1 MLKIRKSIALIL
13 IIFIILAGISTNVNA
28 ASYLISMSK
37 VSVSNILEQKYTGAY
52 IKPEVVLRYNGETL
66 RKNVDYTV
74 SYRNNRNIG
83 TATVTITGKGNYLGT
98 KIVNFKIVSTKN
110 SSSSKVYMSDVAI
123 ERIANQTYTGTY
135 IKPSVN
141 VRYNGY
147 RLNEGTD
154 YTLSYSNNKN
164 VGTATVK
171 VIGKGQYTGTRTLTF
186 LIVRN
191 NYNYDYDY
199 DYNSR
204 ISMSKVTASSISN
217 KTYTG
222 SYIKPSVTL
231 KYNGYRLEEGEDYTL
246 SYSNNK
252 NVGKAKVKITGR
264 GIYTGTKTV
273 NFKIVKKNNYDYGY
287 TTTRK
292 SLNPATVTRVYEH
305 DYTGDYIEPE
315 VRISYYGE
323 LLEEGED
330 YIVTYT
336 NNKNVGTGTIY
347 VEGIGEYSGAR
358 IIYFKI
364 AGKSISISKATVS
377 SILNQTYT
385 GKYIRPNVTVK
396 YDGERLEEGTDY
408 TLSYSNNKN
417 VGTAKV
423 TITGR
428 GNYKGTKTVTFKI
441 VDDYDYDYD
450 DDYSYNSKIS
460 LSKVSASNILNQR
473 YTGSYV
479 KPSVV
484 LRYNGNKLKQGTDY
498 TVSYSNN
505 KSVGTARVTIKGKGK
520 YTGTKTLTFKI
531 VK

>member
-123 ERIANQTYTGTY
+123 ERIANQIYTGTY

-191 NYNYDYDY
+191 NYNYDYD
-199 DYNSR
+199 
-204 ISMSKVTASSISN
+204 
-217 KTYTG
+217 
-222 SYIKPSVTL
+222 
-231 KYNGYRLEEGEDYTL
+231 
-246 SYSNNK
+246 
-252 NVGKAKVKITGR
+252 
-264 GIYTGTKTV
+264 
-273 NFKIVKKNNYDYGY
+273 
-287 TTTRK
+287 
-292 SLNPATVTRVYEH
+292 
-305 DYTGDYIEPE
+305 
-315 VRISYYGE
+315 
-323 LLEEGED
+323 
-330 YIVTYT
+330 
-336 NNKNVGTGTIY
+336 
-347 VEGIGEYSGAR
+347 
-358 IIYFKI
+358 
-364 AGKSISISKATVS
+364 
-377 SILNQTYT
+377 
-385 GKYIRPNVTVK
+385 
-396 YDGERLEEGTDY
+396 
-408 TLSYSNNKN
+408 
-417 VGTAKV
+417 
-423 TITGR
+423 
-428 GNYKGTKTVTFKI
+428 
-441 VDDYDYDYD
+441 
-450 DDYSYNSKIS
+450 
-460 LSKVSASNILNQR
+460 
-473 YTGSYV
+473 
-479 KPSVV
+479 
-484 LRYNGNKLKQGTDY
+484 
-498 TVSYSNN
+498 
-505 KSVGTARVTIKGKGK
+505 
-520 YTGTKTLTFKI
+520 
-531 VK
+531 